1 MPSHEI
7 GRLAFRV
14 EGDFWCAYYAL
25 PDSMKGALLLGS
37 LHMKVA
43 INPARKKTFMH
54 LMQLA
59 MADIIREAMGARVS
73 WPSPPHLA
81 PEHERSSNA

>member
-25 PDSMKGALLLGS
+25 PDSLKGAILLGS
-37 LHMKVA
+37 LRMKVA
-43 INPARKKTFMH
+43 VVPARKKLFMH

-59 MADIIREAMGARVS
+59 MGDLIRESMGAHVS
-73 WPSPPHLA
+73 WPQPPHLA
-81 PEHERSSNA
+81 PEHERSRDA